1 MTKALLAKIVKFF
14 EAESGAII
22 LRSVN
27 KKSDKSIFKINTKI
41 GFESYPINESL
52 VHTVAED
59 GSDIFQVDWDS
70 IVKRNSI
77 TNMPEWNSVMVVPM
91 IKNEKIIGVIYLAA
105 PEKHAKFNLS
115 KFNFLKFLADM
126 ISANI

>member
-1 MTKALLAKIVKFF
+1 MLVEIVKFF

-22 LRSVN
+22 LRSIR
-27 KKSDKSIFKINTKI
+27 KKSNIFSFKINTKI
-41 GFESYPINESL
+41 GFETYPINEQL
-52 VHTVAED
+52 VYTVAEK
-59 GSDIFQVDWDS
+59 GSGIFQVDWDS

-77 TNMPEWNSVMVVPM
+77 TNMPEWNSVMAVPM
-91 IKNEKIIGVIYLAA
+91 IKSEKIIGVIYLAA

-115 KFNFLKFLADM
+115 KFNFLKFLADI